1 MLTVV
6 RLFPR
11 LLHAEGAH
19 MSTSAYTGMEATL
32 QVSGKDQLLGPSC
45 TASLMLPE
53 VCLGG
58 CSQHKILLL
67 PPSGHSEREKCA
79 WFVGGR
85 VGSMIEGTDCSSREP
100 RLKEAQGTL
109 GAE

>member
-79 WFVGGR
+79 WFVGGLT
-85 VGSMIEGTDCSSREP
+85 VAPGTEICFQHGKNKTQAKPLQVEH
-100 RLKEAQGTL
+100 
-109 GAE
+109 